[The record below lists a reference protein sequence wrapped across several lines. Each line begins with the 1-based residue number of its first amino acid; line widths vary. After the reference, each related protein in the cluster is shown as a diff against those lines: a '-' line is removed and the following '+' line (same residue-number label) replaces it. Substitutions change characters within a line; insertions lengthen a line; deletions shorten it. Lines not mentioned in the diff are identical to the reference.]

1 MSRFVQCPMCS
12 ACVPAFKINE
22 HLDSHL
28 DAAEVSSAAA
38 PSLTT
43 PMTGAPAEAPSA
55 RPTAVSLTVTPPPP
69 PSSTSPALL
78 STPLARAFGIAPAP
92 PAVTVVASQELT
104 FAAYMPAYTN
114 RLHDVCYPG
123 GGTALCCDLRRR
135 NSWVSMRGSSGSSAN
150 GGGRREGGDAGEGGV
165 GGALALLCRHVLL
178 MLATPEGC
186 LTAPAEAP
194 APPSPLLT
202 ATETM
207 IAQHLA
213 SARQSAALTAHAL
226 ASPGVW
232 VRLQTLP
239 APLASGAASG
249 GAAPSAVCAAAWAA
263 ALEDCEAHELLE
275 VLRSSPPPS
284 PPPSL
289 PSLLTPLATL
299 PVRVLRELHTQTGL
313 GPPAAAALAIGSS
326 SGVPPSSGARDGT
339 AGAAGAAGAVT
350 GAEPGPSLNIVLAQ
364 QLVAALGRRRKPDLS
379 PLLQALGPCVR
390 LRPEVASA
398 LHRLSVVGFVNCGY
412 RPEEAA
418 CMLRGHAGLTTHT
431 RFGGAA
437 ALATAPTRFGGAAA
451 LATAPTRF
459 GGAAALATARAH
471 ASAAL
476 PSAAPLAA
484 APLASAAV
492 HRLRCRDDLEHLL
505 ACLALTDRMEAG
517 LGTSATASVV
527 LSAADEAHARLM
539 HLAVPDTAWEMG
551 GGSASFAAAVLARAV
566 LAGCA
571 QLRRD
576 GRKPDS
582 VARLRS
588 LLGCDGLPCDL

>member
-55 RPTAVSLTVTPPPP
+55 RPTAVTLTVTPPPP

-150 GGGRREGGDAGEGGV
+150 GGGQREGGDAGEGGV

-239 APLASGAASG
+239 APLAASGAASG
-249 GAAPSAVCAAAWAA
+249 GAAPSVVCAAAWAS

-326 SGVPPSSGARDGT
+326 SGVPPSSSARDGA

-350 GAEPGPSLNIVLAQ
+350 GAEPGPSLNSVLAQ

-437 ALATAPTRFGGAAA
+437 ALATAP
-451 LATAPTRF
+451 
-459 GGAAALATARAH
+459 AH

-476 PSAAPLAA
+476 ASAAPLASASLAAAPLAA

-539 HLAVPDTAWEMG
+539 HLAAPGTAWEMGGGG

-588 LLGCDGLPCDL
+588 LLGCDVLPCDL